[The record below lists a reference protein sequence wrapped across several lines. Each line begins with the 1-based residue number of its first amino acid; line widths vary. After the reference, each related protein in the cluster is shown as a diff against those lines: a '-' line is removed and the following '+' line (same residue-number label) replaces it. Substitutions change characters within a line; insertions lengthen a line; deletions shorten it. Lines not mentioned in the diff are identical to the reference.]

1 MKDID
6 FSIFNK
12 LDCERQ
18 FQKVNFLPY
27 KNICKLICGALVGF
41 DKGTIQWLN
50 TLREEGNEF
59 FFLYF

>member
-27 KNICKLICGALVGF
+27 KNICKLIEENKL
-41 DKGTIQWLN
+41 TIGEDNSWYL
-50 TLREEGNEF
+50 EV
-59 FFLYF
+59 